1 MSTSE
6 KIPLQAVLDC
16 KDAEDGS
23 HTAHAGPLEPDD
35 TTVTS
40 QETSSSSK
48 TAAAPWPTTK
58 SRWKKMF
65 TTVATLIAYA
75 FLNAGISV
83 IAVFYPIV
91 VS

>member
-1 MSTSE
+1 M
-6 KIPLQAVLDC
+6 QAVDS
-16 KDAEDGS
+16 KEAEDGS
-23 HTAHAGPLEPDD
+23 PTAHTVPLQLDD

-58 SRWKKMF
+58 KIF
-65 TTVATLIAYA
+65 TTVATLIVYMV
-75 FLNAGISV
+75 LNAGISM
-83 IAVFYPIV
+83 ITLFYPIV

>member
-6 KIPLQAVLDC
+6 KILFQAVDS
-16 KDAEDGS
+16 KEAEDGS
-23 HTAHAGPLEPDD
+23 HTAHTGPLEPDD

-40 QETSSSSK
+40 QETSSSIK
-48 TAAAPWPTTK
+48 TAAATK
-58 SRWKKMF
+58 SRWKKIF
-65 TTVATLIAYA
+65 TTVAASIAYA

-83 IAVFYPIV
+83 IVLFYPIV

>member
-6 KIPLQAVLDC
+6 EIPLQAVVDS
-16 KDAEDGS
+16 KKAEDGS
-23 HTAHAGPLEPDD
+23 HTVHTGPLEPDD

-58 SRWKKMF
+58 RKIF
-65 TTVATLIAYA
+65 TTVATLIVYM
-75 FLNAGISV
+75 FMNAGISM
-83 IAVFYPIV
+83 ISLFYPIV

>member
-6 KIPLQAVLDC
+6 KILFQAVDS
-16 KDAEDGS
+16 KEAEDGS
-23 HTAHAGPLEPDD
+23 HTAHTGPLEPDD

-58 SRWKKMF
+58 SRWKKIF
-65 TTVATLIAYA
+65 TTVATSIAYA
-75 FLNAGISV
+75 FLNGGVSM